1 MTRSQT
7 TLMLK
12 MPLYRRL
19 MSAKWY
25 MYQLTRKRY
34 CGSNPRLKRAILQV
48 FLMIVV
54 IFILNGVIDQLQ
66 DYQVD
71 IRHGVMVSGAVPV
84 ATAYVRQVSEAESQ
98 VSAEDT
104 GMTIEEQIRKIAK
117 ERNFDDV
124 LLTNIAFCE
133 SSYNP
138 KATNGTSSAT
148 GLFQYLKG
156 TWEEAVKIR
165 GLDWTLEDRTN
176 IEKSTDMIMWHIERG
191 NLSKWDES
199 KNCWNK

>member
-1 MTRSQT
+1 MTNRQLRT
-7 TLMLK
+7 TLNL
-12 MPLYRRL
+12 PLYRRL
-19 MSAKWY
+19 ISSNWY
-25 MYQLTRKRY
+25 SYQLNKKRY
-34 CGSNPRLKRAILQV
+34 CGSNPKMKRAILQV

-54 IFILNGVIDQLQ
+54 IFVWNGVIDQLQ

-98 VSAEDT
+98 VSAQDT

-117 ERNFDDV
+117 DFKDVDV
-124 LLTNIAFCE
+124 LVKIATCE
-133 SSYNP
+133 SSLNP